1 MNMENP
7 VISAF
12 RIERHFY
19 KNYRNLSWVLIG
31 AAFAVSA
38 YLLSTKGDYLGAA
51 ITLIPLTCLPLALGL
66 SDKAV
71 YTLGIGA
78 HLAIAV
84 LGQMWP
90 FADPPSM
97 AGPIFVLVLGLLW
110 SLKYVPAISSGWRAG
125 DPL

>member
-1 MNMENP
+1 M
-7 VISAF
+7 SAF
-12 RIERHFY
+12 KMERHFY
-19 KNYRNLSWVLIG
+19 RNYQRLAWILIA
-31 AAFAVSA
+31 AAFAVSG
-38 YLLSTKGDYLGAA
+38 YLLITKGDYLGAV

-84 LGQMWP
+84 LGQLWP
-90 FADPPSM
+90 FGDPPSM

-110 SLKYVPAISSGWRAG
+110 SLKYVPAVSSNWKAG
-125 DPL
+125 DPI

>member
-1 MNMENP
+1 M
-7 VISAF
+7 SAF
-12 RIERHFY
+12 RMERHFY
-19 KNYRNLSWVLIG
+19 RNYRNLSWVLIG

-38 YLLSTKGDYLGAA
+38 YLLVTRGGYLGAV
-51 ITLIPLTCLPLALGL
+51 IILIPLTCLPLALGL
-66 SDKAV
+66 SDKVV

-90 FADPPSM
+90 FTDPPSM

-110 SLKYVPAISSGWRAG
+110 SLKYVPAVSSGWRAG